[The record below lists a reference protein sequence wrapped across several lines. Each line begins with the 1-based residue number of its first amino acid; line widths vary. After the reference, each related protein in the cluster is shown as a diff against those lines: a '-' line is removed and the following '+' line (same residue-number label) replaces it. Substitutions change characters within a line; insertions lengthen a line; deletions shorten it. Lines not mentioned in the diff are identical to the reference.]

1 MKVVI
6 CGSYGN
12 LEYFEHIL
20 RIFQE
25 KYGKAN
31 VFPDD
36 KHLER
41 SRPCIY
47 THHVAKQETSETIII
62 RARLM
67 QRYFDA
73 IDDSNLVIVINEK
86 SGQEYYGVGTTLEV
100 GYAHAKRKKLLFTRE
115 PTNANI
121 LSLIEA
127 HNKIEVLCV

>member
-6 CGSYGN
+6 CGSYGD
-12 LEYFEHIL
+12 LEYFQHIL
-20 RIFQE
+20 RVFQE
-25 KYGKAN
+25 KYGKSN
-31 VFPDD
+31 VFPDE

-41 SRPCIY
+41 SRLCIY
-47 THHVAKQETSETIII
+47 AHHEANQETSETVLI
-62 RARLM
+62 RAGLM

-86 SGQEYYGVGTTLEV
+86 SGQEYYGVGTTVEV

-121 LSLIEA
+121 LSLLKM
-127 HNKIEVLCV
+127 HQQIEVLCV